1 MKKYLF
7 VLSAIVLFAFSSCQ
21 KFAGDPITQDFSIE
35 SNYTELEV
43 QDAFE
48 VTVSNA
54 VDVITITAGENVM
67 PKVIVEVVDN
77 TLKIHL
83 KPQTIPLG
91 GEMKALI
98 PYNADLTKVVL
109 SGASEFHSEYGLEG
123 EKVEV
128 ELSGAS
134 DFYGDITANKV
145 DFDLSGA
152 SSFNGNVE
160 TTDAY
165 IEMSGS
171 SDYNG
176 DILSDI
182 IKADLSG
189 SSNIVGNVTAD
200 NLELIQSGSSDAKLI
215 GNVAALKI
223 DLAGSSNIVEQVVD
237 HHYALAC
244 GRCEGLMSGASDAYI
259 HCDGTLKVD
268 LSGAS
273 NLHFT
278 GNGNPADC
286 TTSGGSDVIH
296 DVIEE
301 P

>member
-1 MKKYLF
+1 MKKCLF
-7 VLSAIVLFAFSSCQ
+7 VLMAFVLVACGNSCK
-21 KFAGDPITQDFSIE
+21 KFAGEPLTKNFGIE
-35 SNYTELEV
+35 GSYTAIEV
-43 QDAFE
+43 QDAFD
-48 VTVSNA
+48 VVVSDA
-54 VDVITITAGENVM
+54 VDSITITVGEKVM
-67 PKVIVEVVDN
+67 PYVIVEVVDN
-77 TLKIHL
+77 TLKIRISYAGGFYGGEQ
-83 KPQTIPLG
+83 KAIIPL
-91 GEMKALI
+91 
-98 PYNADLTKVVL
+98 NADLTKVDL
-109 SGASEFHSEYGLEG
+109 SGASEFHTTYGLEA

-200 NLELIQSGSSDAKLI
+200 NLELILSGSSDAKLI

-244 GRCEGLMSGASDAYI
+244 GRCEGTMSGASEAYI
-259 HCDGTLKVD
+259 HCDGTIKVD

-273 NLHFT
+273 ELHFT
-278 GNGNPADC
+278 GEGNPADC
-286 TTSGGSDVIH
+286 TLSGSSEVIH
-296 DVIEE
+296 DVL